1 MSKKSK
7 VSKLTS
13 WNIREYLK
21 AIHRTHILYNCNLL
35 KGECDSYVDGHC
47 VLFDDHCVSNND
59 HCVLFDD
66 KCEAKAK
73 ELVGLNLSRSNG
85 LERKGGDDIFM
96 KQAVLNRL
104 STLAKRIVG
113 NEIFILE
120 EFLVDYA
127 KAFDF
132 ILEKLSKSS
141 LTSDKRMDKAAGLFE
156 YFISYNKSKNTL
168 FNFLFEK
175 DKGYGQ
181 VATILI
187 LIILKILPPFNGKSR
202 KISNIIEDFD
212 TLYDFCM
219 KLKSKKKPDSFVPE
233 MLLFKVICNN
243 LPKYLNKMKY
253 GNGKIIVFNF
263 AYKLFNSI
271 SNHLDKK
278 RLYFMNKNRKQNGYS
293 GYDIDGFW
301 KEEKIT
307 NQLWEIKQIKN
318 SPEYIIRRWG
328 LGGKTYSYSSYLLLF
343 TDKSHAYVRGPK
355 YVYYKISEQDS
366 TEIAEQK
373 PGEIAEK
380 EPAEIPYND
389 IKDIIDYLKVETGDE
404 LKPKKLE
411 FESEV
416 SSSCCLPMCLIRSEK
431 SSLNDEESDNLKKKR
446 VYPYNKK
453 EDYYFTPLHA
463 VSHNAVYIKAD
474 EDSNFQYYRIPV
486 NREKSLSHIDSSDT
500 AGLVKIGDKK
510 YLAFFDQDIFI
521 DSEEG
526 GIEKVSDCVDWTL

>member
-1 MSKKSK
+1 
-7 VSKLTS
+7 
-13 WNIREYLK
+13 
-21 AIHRTHILYNCNLL
+21 
-35 KGECDSYVDGHC
+35 
-47 VLFDDHCVSNND
+47 
-59 HCVLFDD
+59 
-66 KCEAKAK
+66 
-73 ELVGLNLSRSNG
+73 
-85 LERKGGDDIFM
+85 
-96 KQAVLNRL
+96 
-104 STLAKRIVG
+104 
-113 NEIFILE
+113 
-120 EFLVDYA
+120 
-127 KAFDF
+127 
-132 ILEKLSKSS
+132 
-141 LTSDKRMDKAAGLFE
+141 
-156 YFISYNKSKNTL
+156 
-168 FNFLFEK
+168 
-175 DKGYGQ
+175 
-181 VATILI
+181 
-187 LIILKILPPFNGKSR
+187 
-202 KISNIIEDFD
+202 
-212 TLYDFCM
+212 
-219 KLKSKKKPDSFVPE
+219 
-233 MLLFKVICNN
+233 
-243 LPKYLNKMKY
+243 
-253 GNGKIIVFNF
+253 
-263 AYKLFNSI
+263 
-271 SNHLDKK
+271 
-278 RLYFMNKNRKQNGYS
+278 MNKNRKQNGYS

-301 KEEKIT
+301 EEEKIT

>member
-1 MSKKSK
+1 
-7 VSKLTS
+7 
-13 WNIREYLK
+13 
-21 AIHRTHILYNCNLL
+21 
-35 KGECDSYVDGHC
+35 
-47 VLFDDHCVSNND
+47 
-59 HCVLFDD
+59 
-66 KCEAKAK
+66 
-73 ELVGLNLSRSNG
+73 
-85 LERKGGDDIFM
+85 
-96 KQAVLNRL
+96 
-104 STLAKRIVG
+104 
-113 NEIFILE
+113 
-120 EFLVDYA
+120 
-127 KAFDF
+127 
-132 ILEKLSKSS
+132 
-141 LTSDKRMDKAAGLFE
+141 
-156 YFISYNKSKNTL
+156 
-168 FNFLFEK
+168 
-175 DKGYGQ
+175 
-181 VATILI
+181 
-187 LIILKILPPFNGKSR
+187 
-202 KISNIIEDFD
+202 
-212 TLYDFCM
+212 
-219 KLKSKKKPDSFVPE
+219 
-233 MLLFKVICNN
+233 
-243 LPKYLNKMKY
+243 
-253 GNGKIIVFNF
+253 
-263 AYKLFNSI
+263 
-271 SNHLDKK
+271 
-278 RLYFMNKNRKQNGYS
+278 MNKNRKQNGYS

-431 SSLNDEESDNLKKKR
+431 SSLNDEESD
-446 VYPYNKK
+446 